1 MSNTQK
7 NWNDFWDNYEPSRND
22 IAYKNMSEKENHSNF
37 GFSHIIIAFCI
48 TITIGCIILIA
59 AALNDKEEP
68 LQTTT
73 KKTTKTT
80 TNDTSYPHT
89 YFNISADNKNGVTM
103 KNSVNTIQ
111 DILDKI
117 REDKETPTEKDI
129 DNYIITVKN
138 TDLSNEYNEYK
149 NKAVEKLKI
158 ARSWINTEDVEKRN
172 ELIKQYNDINSI
184 EYLAKAFDKAGVEYW
199 LIDENHINFYYKNQ

>member
-73 KKTTKTT
+73 KKTTETT
-80 TNDTSYPHT
+80 TMIHHILIHTSIYQLIT
-89 YFNISADNKNGVTM
+89 KWCNN
-103 KNSVNTIQ
+103 
-111 DILDKI
+111 
-117 REDKETPTEKDI
+117 EK
-129 DNYIITVKN
+129 
-138 TDLSNEYNEYK
+138 
-149 NKAVEKLKI
+149 
-158 ARSWINTEDVEKRN
+158 
-172 ELIKQYNDINSI
+172 
-184 EYLAKAFDKAGVEYW
+184 
-199 LIDENHINFYYKNQ
+199 

>member
-7 NWNDFWDNYEPSRND
+7 NWNDFWDNYEQSRND
-22 IAYKNMSEKENHSNF
+22 IVYKNMNERENHSNF
-37 GFSHIIIAFCI
+37 DFSHIIIAFCI

-68 LQTTT
+68 EQTTT
-73 KKTTKTT
+73 KKTTET

-117 REDKETPTEKDI
+117 REDKETLTEKDI

-158 ARSWINTEDVEKRN
+158 ARSWINTEDVEQRN
-172 ELIKQYNDINSI
+172 ELIDKYNDINII
-184 EYLAKAFDKAGVEYW
+184 EYLTKAFDKVGVDYW
-199 LIDENHINFYYKNQ
+199 MIDDKHIRYTYIK

>member
-73 KKTTKTT
+73 KKTTETT

-89 YFNISADNKNGVTM
+89 YFNISADNKMV
-103 KNSVNTIQ
+103 
-111 DILDKI
+111 
-117 REDKETPTEKDI
+117 
-129 DNYIITVKN
+129 
-138 TDLSNEYNEYK
+138 
-149 NKAVEKLKI
+149 
-158 ARSWINTEDVEKRN
+158 
-172 ELIKQYNDINSI
+172 
-184 EYLAKAFDKAGVEYW
+184 
-199 LIDENHINFYYKNQ
+199 

>member
-7 NWNDFWDNYEPSRND
+7 NWNDFWDNYEQSRND
-22 IAYKNMSEKENHSNF
+22 IVYKNMNEKENHSNF
-37 GFSHIIIAFCI
+37 DFSHIIIAFCI

-68 LQTTT
+68 EQTTT
-73 KKTTKTT
+73 KKTTET

-89 YFNISADNKNGVTM
+89 YFNISADNKNGVIM

-117 REDKETPTEKDI
+117 REDKETLTEKDI

-158 ARSWINTEDVEKRN
+158 ARSWINTEDVEQRN
-172 ELIKQYNDINSI
+172 ELIDKYNNINII
-184 EYLAKAFDKAGVEYW
+184 EYLTKAFDKVGVDYW
-199 LIDENHINFYYKNQ
+199 MIDDKHIRYTYIK

>member
-7 NWNDFWDNYEPSRND
+7 NWNDFWDNYEQSRND
-22 IAYKNMSEKENHSNF
+22 IVYKNMNERENHSNF
-37 GFSHIIIAFCI
+37 DFSHIIIAFCI

-68 LQTTT
+68 EQTTT
-73 KKTTKTT
+73 KKTTET

-117 REDKETPTEKDI
+117 REDKETLTEKDI

-158 ARSWINTEDVEKRN
+158 ARSWINTEDVEQRN
-172 ELIKQYNDINSI
+172 ELIDKYNNINII
-184 EYLAKAFDKAGVEYW
+184 EYLTKAFDKVGVDYW
-199 LIDENHINFYYKNQ
+199 MIDDKHIRYTYIK

>member
-22 IAYKNMSEKENHSNF
+22 IVYKYMSERENHSSF

-48 TITIGCIILIA
+48 TVTIGCIILIA

-68 LQTTT
+68 VQTTT
-73 KKTTKTT
+73 KKTTET

-117 REDKETPTEKDI
+117 REDKETLTEKDI

-149 NKAVEKLKI
+149 NKAIEKLKI
-158 ARSWINTEDVEKRN
+158 ARSWINTEDVEQRN
-172 ELIKQYNDINSI
+172 ELIDKYNDINII
-184 EYLAKAFDKAGVEYW
+184 EYLTKAFDKVGVDYW
-199 LIDENHINFYYKNQ
+199 MIDDKHIRYTYIK

>member
-22 IAYKNMSEKENHSNF
+22 IVYKYMSKRENHSSF

-48 TITIGCIILIA
+48 IVTIGCIILIA

-68 LQTTT
+68 VQTTT
-73 KKTTKTT
+73 KKTTET

-117 REDKETPTEKDI
+117 REDKETLTEKDI

-172 ELIKQYNDINSI
+172 ELIDKYNDINII
-184 EYLAKAFDKAGVEYW
+184 EYLAKAFDKVGIDYW
-199 LIDENHINFYYKNQ
+199 MIDDKHIRYTYIK

>member
-7 NWNDFWDNYEPSRND
+7 NWNDFWDNYEQSRND
-22 IAYKNMSEKENHSNF
+22 IVYKNMNERENHSNF
-37 GFSHIIIAFCI
+37 NFSHIIIAFCI

-68 LQTTT
+68 EQTTT
-73 KKTTKTT
+73 KKTTET

-117 REDKETPTEKDI
+117 REDKETLTEKDI

-158 ARSWINTEDVEKRN
+158 ARSWINTEDVEQRN
-172 ELIKQYNDINSI
+172 ELIDKYNNINII
-184 EYLAKAFDKAGVEYW
+184 EYLTKAFDKVGVDYW
-199 LIDENHINFYYKNQ
+199 MIDDKHIRYTYIK